1 MNKGRISSR
10 HENRTSRSSDRI
22 LSRLREMIL
31 TMEIP
36 PGSVMTEESLCKLL
50 ECTRAPL
57 REALLRLDDE
67 HLIMAVPH
75 RGVSITDLSI
85 LDFAEIIEAHE
96 CVERMV
102 VRRAATRITDDQ
114 IAEIERLITEAKEAS
129 AADDTARVV
138 ELDYQTH
145 AVLGAASSNRYLKEC
160 QVRLHRLL
168 QRYVYLGFERVGAAG
183 AISDHQRILDALRD
197 HDPDL
202 AEEVL
207 SDHVHNGRDRMRSAL

>member
-1 MNKGRISSR
+1 
-10 HENRTSRSSDRI
+10 
-22 LSRLREMIL
+22 
-31 TMEIP
+31 
-36 PGSVMTEESLCKLL
+36 MTEESLCNLL

-67 HLIMAVPH
+67 HLIVAIPH

-85 LDFAEIIEAHE
+85 LDFGEIIEAHE
-96 CVERMV
+96 CVERMI

-114 IAEIERLITEAKEAS
+114 LAEIERLIAEAERAAS
-129 AADDTARVV
+129 DNLTARVV
-138 ELDYQTH
+138 DLDFQTH
-145 AVLGAASSNRYLKEC
+145 AVLGVASHNGYLKEC
-160 QVRLHRLL
+160 QVRLHRML
-168 QRYVYLGFERVGAAG
+168 QRYIFLGFERVGSAG
-183 AISDHQRILDALRD
+183 AISAHRRILDALRN